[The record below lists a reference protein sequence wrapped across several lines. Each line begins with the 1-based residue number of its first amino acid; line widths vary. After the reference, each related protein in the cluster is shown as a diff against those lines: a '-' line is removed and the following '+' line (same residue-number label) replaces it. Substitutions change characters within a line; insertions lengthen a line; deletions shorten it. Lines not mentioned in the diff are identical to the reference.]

1 VVPVPVPVPVHLWQL
16 VKLVVVVVV
25 LADVVGL
32 GLVVTTGGTNEVVG
46 SIVLE
51 LVQGLELG
59 AGGGV

>member
-1 VVPVPVPVPVHLWQL
+1 VVPVPVSVPVHLWQL